1 MPQWAGMAA
10 AMVLALCASAY
21 AEQGYPT
28 KPVRIVVPYAA
39 GGSVDPMARLMAD
52 RLSRNLGQSVV
63 VENRPGAGGNIGIE
77 AVVRGAHDGYTLLA
91 TPSGIA
97 INPALYSKVPYDLEK
112 DLRPLA
118 LINRNAMILM
128 VSPAS
133 GIGSLADL
141 IARAKDK
148 PASMNYAISGN
159 GTLDHLVCEHLRV
172 SAGFDMVRINY
183 QGVPKGIT
191 ALLAGEVQ
199 LMVASVTVAAP
210 YIKSGQLRALAV
222 TSAGRVSYLPEV
234 PTMAE
239 LGYRNFTMYGWT
251 MLFAPSGVPAEIVGK
266 LHDDAAKVLAQP
278 DVRKIITDLG
288 SEPQALSL
296 AQLRSYLRAEATLF
310 ADIAKAGG
318 IHID

>member
-1 MPQWAGMAA
+1 M
-10 AMVLALCASAY
+10 
-21 AEQGYPT
+21 
-28 KPVRIVVPYAA
+28 
-39 GGSVDPMARLMAD
+39 
-52 RLSRNLGQSVV
+52 

-91 TPSGIA
+91 TPSAIA

-112 DLRPLA
+112 DLLPLA

-128 VSPAS
+128 VSPATGMTS
-133 GIGSLADL
+133 VADL

-148 PASMNYAISGN
+148 PAAMNYAISGN

-172 SAGFDMVRINY
+172 SAGLDMQRINY

-199 LMVASVTVAAP
+199 LMVASVTAAAP

-222 TSAGRVSYLPEV
+222 TSAQRVSYLPDV

-239 LGYRNFTMYGWT
+239 LGYRNFTMYGWS
-251 MLFAPSGVPAEIVGK
+251 MLFAPGNVPGDIVAK
-266 LHDDAAKVLAQP
+266 LHEEATKVLAQP
-278 DVRKIITDLG
+278 DVIKIITDLG

-296 AQLRSYLRAEATLF
+296 GALRSYLRDEASLF
-310 ADIAKAGG
+310 AGIARAGG
-318 IHID
+318 IRID